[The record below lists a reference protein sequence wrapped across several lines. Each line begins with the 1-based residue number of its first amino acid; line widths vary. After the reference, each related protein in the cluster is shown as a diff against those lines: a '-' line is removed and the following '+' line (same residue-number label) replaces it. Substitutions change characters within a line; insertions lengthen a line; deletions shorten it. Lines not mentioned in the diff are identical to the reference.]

1 MVKYIK
7 YTPEVANDW
16 KQTIADV
23 SKDYPYLFKRVLDCS
38 TSSQLQSKLWA
49 INEIRNLIEDAIIF
63 FLKIS
68 LY

>member
-23 SKDYPYLFKRVLDCS
+23 SKDYPYLFKRVLDC
-38 TSSQLQSKLWA
+38 
-49 INEIRNLIEDAIIF
+49 
-63 FLKIS
+63 
-68 LY
+68 